1 MGWEH
6 GTEGLYLLEMAEKG
20 RRTKLKSKTKWYK
33 ILSSRVNQVEP
44 RSSQNRCLT
53 RRPQHH
59 LPATLGER
67 WALEWGLRAWN
78 PLVWI
83 KMVRE
88 QPARKENSKCQM
100 LRRIDPALLPGELV
114 PRRGQSA
121 PGRRNK
127 EALPENPEVM
137 STMAPSASERHCQGC
152 GKNVATPPDLRM
164 PPLHC

>member
-1 MGWEH
+1 
-6 GTEGLYLLEMAEKG
+6 MAEKG

-33 ILSSRVNQVEP
+33 ILSSHVSKVEL
-44 RSSQNRCLT
+44 RSSQNRYLT
-53 RRPQHH
+53 RHLQHH
-59 LPATLGER
+59 LPATLGGI
-67 WALEWGLRAWN
+67 WALEWDLRAWN

-83 KMVRE
+83 KMLRE

-100 LRRIDPALLPGELV
+100 LRCIDPALLPGELV

-137 STMAPSASERHCQGC
+137 SAMAPSTSELHGLSLFLLPKSLPRMW
-152 GKNVATPPDLRM
+152 KERSNSLR
-164 PPLHC
+164 P